1 MGVGKGLFSAKYRE
15 EFIQGRLRV
24 QSQKPDLS
32 VSNGWREEEREEGWE
47 TDCALLRG
55 NSEELLH
62 KNLEEEKTLEA
73 EALYFSLFSGN

>member
-1 MGVGKGLFSAKYRE
+1 MGKGLFSAKYRNR

-24 QSQKPDLS
+24 QSQKPDFKCVEWLE
-32 VSNGWREEEREEGWE
+32 GGREEGWE